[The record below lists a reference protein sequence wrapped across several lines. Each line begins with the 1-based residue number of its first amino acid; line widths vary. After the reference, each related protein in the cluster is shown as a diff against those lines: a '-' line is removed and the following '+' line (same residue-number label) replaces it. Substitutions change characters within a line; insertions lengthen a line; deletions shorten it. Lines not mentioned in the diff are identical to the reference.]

1 MALFHEFF
9 SLQGFRHST
18 LFSESLPIWEAL
30 HLLRDYLSSYHHKIE
45 VEIPTSSFIKG
56 ENFISIGKGT
66 VIDPGVFIQG
76 PCIIGEDCEIR
87 HGSFLRGNVILGNR
101 CVIGNGAELKNTILM
116 DGVSAA
122 HLCYLG
128 DSILGSH
135 VNIGAGVK
143 CANLRLDR
151 SEISI
156 IIDGQKVNTGL
167 KKLGAILGD
176 EVQVGCNA
184 VLNPGTVVG
193 KKTIIHPLLNVG
205 GTIPPY
211 SQVKGSKE
219 WIVEPHGEKILR
231 NLRSLK

>member
-1 MALFHEFF
+1 MALLHDFF
-9 SLQGFRHST
+9 SMQGFRHSL
-18 LFSESLPIWEAL
+18 LFQENHPIWEAL
-30 HLLRDYLSSYHHKIE
+30 YLLSDYLDSYHHKIE
-45 VEIPTSSFIKG
+45 VEIPNGSFIKSKDL
-56 ENFISIGKGT
+56 ISIGKGT

-116 DGVSAA
+116 DESTAA

-128 DSILGSH
+128 DSILGTS

-151 SEISI
+151 SEVPV

-176 EVQVGCNA
+176 GVQIGCNS
-184 VLNPGTVVG
+184 VLNPGTLVG
-193 KKTIIHPLLNVG
+193 KKTLIHPLLNIS
-205 GTIPPY
+205 GTIPAY
-211 SQVKGSKE
+211 SQVKSSRE
-219 WIVEPHGEKILR
+219 WVVEPRGEKILR
-231 NLRSLK
+231 NLRSLQ